1 MSLDFKDIK
10 TVNDL
15 LNAQKSTSVTKDFVS
30 QILNED
36 PSVGLEVCIGILYAL
51 LDFHAS
57 ATEQYISEGRAAD
70 VSNWA
75 CDTKKLDIALDL
87 IKDIAL

>member
-15 LNAQKSTSVTKDFVS
+15 LDAQKSTSVTKDFVS